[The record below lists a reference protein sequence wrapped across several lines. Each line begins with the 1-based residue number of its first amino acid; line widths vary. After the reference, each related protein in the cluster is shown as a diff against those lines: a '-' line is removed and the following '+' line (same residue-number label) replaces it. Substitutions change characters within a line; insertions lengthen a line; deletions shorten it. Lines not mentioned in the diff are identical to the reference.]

1 MAEAMPDKATRGT
14 QPPSLDEVRLRID
27 AIDADLLRL
36 VAERAGLAHVVAAA
50 KAAAGEAGRFGLR
63 PAREALLLRRLLS
76 GPRNG
81 ASPGLIV
88 RIWREL
94 IGDSL
99 ATQGPFHLSV
109 WGGRDAARAVEVARL
124 RFGVAPSLRQVAKPE
139 DALAGAR
146 NLGGVAVCAL
156 TADSAWW
163 GRLLAEPKLK
173 VFAALPCLAAWGP
186 LSALAVAQVEV
197 EPTGADN
204 TFWVTDAPQGSAAIE
219 DALSRDGVAATLLAE
234 AGGLKLFML
243 SGFYQPDDQRLARAP
258 GRLSGVIGAAPAPLD
273 V

>member
-1 MAEAMPDKATRGT
+1 MAEAVQRG
-14 QPPSLDEVRLRID
+14 QPPSLDEVRKRID
-27 AIDADLLRL
+27 AVDAELLRL
-36 VAERAGLAHVVAAA
+36 VAERASLAHAVAAA

-63 PAREALLLRRLLS
+63 PAREAMLLRGLIS
-76 GPRNG
+76 GARNG

-99 ATQGPFHLSV
+99 VTQGPFHLTV
-109 WGGRDAARAVEVARL
+109 WGGRQAARAVELARL
-124 RFGVAPSLRQVAKPE
+124 RFGAAPSLRQAEKPE
-139 DALAGAR
+139 EALAAAR
-146 NLGGVAVCAL
+146 SLGGVAVCAL
-156 TADSAWW
+156 NPDSAWW

-186 LSALAVAQVEV
+186 LAALAVAEVAV

-204 TFWVTDAPQGSAAIE
+204 TFWVTDAPETAGHIAE
-219 DALSRDGVAATLLAE
+219 ALSRDGVAATPLVD
-234 AGGLKLFML
+234 AGGLKLFL
-243 SGFYQPDDQRLARAP
+243 LAGFYQPDDPRLARAP

>member
-1 MAEAMPDKATRGT
+1 MSKAT
-14 QPPSLDEVRLRID
+14 PPSPKTPSLAEIRQRID

-36 VAERAGLAHVVAAA
+36 VVERASLAKSVAAA
-50 KAAAGEAGRFGLR
+50 KAAAGDGGKFALR
-63 PAREALLLRRLLS
+63 PGRETALLKKLLA

-81 ASPGLIV
+81 ARPGLIV

-99 ATQGPFHLSV
+99 ATQGAYHIAV
-109 WGGRDAARAVEVARL
+109 WGGRDPGRTVEVARA
-124 RFGVAPSLRQVAKPE
+124 RFGMAPSLRQVAKPE
-139 DALAGAR
+139 DAIAEAR
-146 NLGGVAVCAL
+146 QLGGVGVCAL
-156 TADSAWW
+156 TADNPWW

-186 LSALAVAQVEV
+186 LAALAVAEVEV

-204 TFWVTDAPQGSAAIE
+204 TFWVTDAPQSAKAVE
-219 DALSRDGVAATLLAE
+219 DTLSKDGVAATLMAE
-234 AGGLKLFML
+234 AGGLKLFLL
-243 SGFYQPDDQRLARAP
+243 SGFYQPDDPRLARAP
-258 GRLSGVIGAAPAPLD
+258 GKLSGVIGAAPTPLD